1 MVYYDDA
8 FYEKF
13 TIRSLTRIVAIM
25 AVVAEQYSET
35 SFKTRLQITL
45 RGVKY
50 AKGYN
55 WGQQNWNE
63 NYPFR

>member
-1 MVYYDDA
+1 
-8 FYEKF
+8 
-13 TIRSLTRIVAIM
+13 M

-45 RGVKY
+45 RGVEY

-55 WGQQNWNE
+55 WGLQNWNE

>member
-1 MVYYDDA
+1 
-8 FYEKF
+8 
-13 TIRSLTRIVAIM
+13 M

-35 SFKTRLQITL
+35 SFETRLQITL
-45 RGVKY
+45 RGVRY

-55 WGQQNWNE
+55 WGLQNWNE